1 MTRNKKV
8 NIKEIFSGLQD
19 QMEAK
24 LTLNKKILVH
34 PVSKGDVNEL
44 EWTDLLASYLPK
56 RYCVSKAHVIDHEG
70 SVSDQID
77 VVIYDQHYS
86 PFILKQNGAV
96 YIPAESVY
104 AVIEV
109 KPKIDSTTLDYAS
122 QKALSVRK
130 LKRTSAKIVQADGRE
145 FDPRVPPKILAGIV
159 AIDGKCTKA
168 MVTKLANYPEK
179 EVLNFGCSL
188 KGSYFRL
195 KNIHPWKSCATPYEV
210 ECKEDKNSLIVFFI
224 NLLSE
229 LQQMGT
235 VPAIELE
242 KYLNVAKK

>member
-1 MTRNKKV
+1 MANKKV
-8 NIKEIFSGLQD
+8 NIHEIFSGLQS

-34 PVSKGDVNEL
+34 PVSKGDVNEM
-44 EWTDLLASYLPK
+44 EWTDLLGSYLPK

-70 SVSDQID
+70 NTSDQID
-77 VVIYDQHYS
+77 VIIYDQHYS
-86 PFILKQNGAV
+86 PFILRQNGAV

-109 KPKIDSTTLDYAS
+109 KPKIDSKTIEYAS
-122 QKALSVRK
+122 KKAASVRR
-130 LKRTSAKIVQADGRE
+130 LKRTSAKIIQADGKE
-145 FDPRVPPKILAGIV
+145 FDPKIPPRILSGIL

-168 MVTKLANYPEK
+168 MFSKLANYPEK
-179 EVLNFGCSL
+179 EILNFGCSL
-188 KGSYFRL
+188 KGTYFRL
-195 KNIHPWKSCATPYEV
+195 KNIHPWKRNKTPYEV

-224 NLLSE
+224 NLLAE

-242 KYLNVAKK
+242 RYLKVAKK